1 MACRR
6 QWTAG
11 AKARQAGRR
20 KDENAHP
27 ETMDC
32 PERKRVRPG
41 AARMKMDCRRQWAA
55 GAKARQAG
63 RRNWMKMAGAETVD
77 SAGARSADQ
86 ARRRRKDENAHPE
99 TMDCPERKRA
109 LVAPAPGKNTTAKGL
124 YLKLSGRI
132 RSGVARR

>member
-63 RRNWMKMAGAETVD
+63 RR
-77 SAGARSADQ
+77 
-86 ARRRRKDENAHPE
+86 KDENGLPE
-99 TMDCPERKRA
+99 TMDSRSESA
-109 LVAPAPGKNTTAKGL
+109 
-124 YLKLSGRI
+124 SGRAPQ
-132 RSGVARR
+132 G